1 MEKYTA
7 IQSRVVW
14 PCYLNDRGNLFGGE
28 AMKWMDE
35 VAYITAQRY
44 TPRDVVTVS
53 VDNIRFLKPLK
64 MGDVANVVGRVVDAG
79 PVKLTIRVEIHKE
92 IPHSGTTE
100 KSLEATFIFAA
111 VDENERPVRL

>member
-44 TPRDVVTVS
+44 NAREWVTVS
-53 VDNIRFLKPLK
+53 VDKIRFLKSIKL
-64 MGDVANVVGRVVDAG
+64 GEIANVTGRVVDAG
-79 PVKLTIRVEIHKE
+79 AVKLTMKVEIWKE
-92 IPHSGTTE
+92 TPLSGTSE
-100 KSLEATFIFAA
+100 KAMEATFIFAA